1 MDESL
6 IKKEGIQKEQDEKI
20 KDESRIEPKK
30 GRSRLQTILG
40 VVVFIVILSLLSYE
54 SSQGSSAS
62 SVHVNGIDY
71 HYYDP
76 GTDANW
82 TYFMPGNYSMAADSS
97 INGTYPFTSNLNC
110 SMTFTNVSSLTLGF
124 TYQIHNLP
132 LTFLPETPT
141 DLNITIIAPSRPFSG
156 SLDVKI
162 WVYYTC

>member
-6 IKKEGIQKEQDEKI
+6 VKKEGIQKEQGEKI
-20 KDESRIEPKK
+20 KDESRTEPKK

-40 VVVFIVILSLLSYE
+40 VMAFIVILSLLSYE

-76 GTDANW
+76 ETGANW
-82 TYFMPGNYSMAADSS
+82 TYFMPGNYSMAAGSS
-97 INGTYPFTSNLNC
+97 INGTYPSTSNLNC
-110 SMTFTNVSSLTLGF
+110 SMTFTNVSSLTPGF
-124 TYQIHNLP
+124 VYQIHDLP
-132 LTFLPETPT
+132 LTFLPDTPT
-141 DLNITIIAPSRPFSG
+141 DLNITIIAPSHPFSG
-156 SLDVKI
+156 PLDVKI